1 MITRNTERE
10 EKVVAAIVAEVTK
23 LEAEKHLAHPSTG
36 LKMEVT
42 KRTNEARQMT
52 QYFVEK
58 FYKVEF
64 TIEPKEYKKQD
75 EIDGQKIADEIF
87 EKVIAI
93 TGK

>member
-1 MITRNTERE
+1 MITRNTDRE
-10 EKVVAAIVAEVTK
+10 EKVVAAIVTEITK
-23 LEAEKHLAHPSTG
+23 LEAEKHLTHPSTG

-42 KRTNEARQMT
+42 KRTNEARQMA

-93 TGK
+93 TGN